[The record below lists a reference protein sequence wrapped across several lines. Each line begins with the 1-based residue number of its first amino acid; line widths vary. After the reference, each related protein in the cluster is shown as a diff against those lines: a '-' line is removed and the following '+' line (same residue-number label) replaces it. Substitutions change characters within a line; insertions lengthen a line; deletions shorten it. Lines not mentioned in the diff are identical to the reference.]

1 MLQLSSFQFSLN
13 HILRTQQN
21 ISVILSQYD
30 TNASKSSS
38 RVFFPLKPS
47 VSTFP
52 LAFSCPVFP
61 PAWPIELC
69 FQDSRS
75 SLAHSLKLSHVF
87 QLVSEL
93 SFQGLIAAQAQPASS
108 YQFLYSY
115 FFSSL
120 CPGMCLG
127 VFPGTGRNYSDTRS
141 LSGKERIYFYPNFQS
156 GTESHGT
163 SACFLSTPQCTA
175 AASSAHTV
183 KIGL

>member
-61 PAWPIELC
+61 PACPIELC

-93 SFQGLIAAQAQPASS
+93 YFQGLIAAQAQRLHINFSILIFSPHYAQACALVS
-108 YQFLYSY
+108 FLE
-115 FFSSL
+115 L
-120 CPGMCLG
+120 GETTLTPG
-127 VFPGTGRNYSDTRS
+127 
-141 LSGKERIYFYPNFQS
+141 
-156 GTESHGT
+156 
-163 SACFLSTPQCTA
+163 A
-175 AASSAHTV
+175 
-183 KIGL
+183 